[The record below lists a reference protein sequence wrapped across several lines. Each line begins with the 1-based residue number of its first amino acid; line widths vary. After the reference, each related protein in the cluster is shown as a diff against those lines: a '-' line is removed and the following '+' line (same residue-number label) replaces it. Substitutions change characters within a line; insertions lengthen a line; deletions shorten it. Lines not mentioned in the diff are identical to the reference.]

1 MQTTL
6 LAIAIAVILALVA
19 ALIGPYLIDWTA
31 YRAAIEAQA
40 SRLAGVPVR
49 LPGAIE
55 IRLLPVPSLTAGQVE
70 MAHPAVVGV
79 RELRIEFSFA
89 PLLRGEWR
97 ATEVRLVGPV
107 LTLTLDGQG
116 RLSADAPFAG
126 LKPDSVS
133 IERLSIEDAHARVL
147 DPDGSLRLAVEKA
160 WFAGELKSLLGPVR
174 GEGGFVADGERYG
187 YRLNI
192 SRPDESG
199 ARARLIIDATA
210 SSPSLDMDGSLRFEA
225 GVPQFEGR
233 ITVAGPSLQADKTG
247 PELGWRATAMR
258 VRAGPNRAVSED
270 FELQYGPDDRAIKL
284 NGVAEFAF
292 AKKPR
297 VEAILSARRA
307 DLDKLL
313 APSEGRVLSPLDA
326 IQALA
331 RSWARA
337 PIHAIPTRIGIS
349 IDGLTAGGA
358 QLQNVRA
365 DLASLAEG
373 WDIERLELRG
383 PGKSKIRLS
392 GVFAVSQDGIAYE
405 GPAQVDATDPALLS
419 AWLEGRAGVAGA
431 ASPMSASGTIVVKP
445 DRMAVEDLNIRIDR
459 KAISGRMLYV
469 RAAAEQR
476 ARLEAELK
484 AHEVDLDALYS
495 SLVSVFGRG
504 AQGFP
509 GEVRLALDLGAA
521 QLFGTLAKSVSA
533 NLALDKSSLAIDRL
547 SIGDLG
553 GAKLTAKGGIAEPF
567 TAPHGSVTFDLAAGK
582 LDGLLAVLAKVSPA
596 AAERIRQAEQRL
608 VPVQG
613 RLHVSVQRNEG
624 ARAASA
630 QLGLEGRAGSVRIG
644 VIGDATGELTSLAS
658 ATWRFDGRVEADEG
672 PVLATLFGLDRFAAF
687 DRRPAWAR
695 LVAEA
700 EEGGGIRV
708 DARIAG
714 GGLDASAKG
723 VIRGLE
729 AERLAGALDIAISA
743 SDARPL
749 LTPAATGQSG
759 AALPFLLKTK
769 LVLHN
774 RAISA
779 DDMRAVI
786 AGAAAHGNINVE
798 LGVGEGPA
806 KVKGRVEADL
816 VDATLVLARLAGAG
830 SDAAA
835 SARWSFEPFKPLLG
849 NGVIGE
855 LELKAARVPLSAT
868 LVARNLRAT
877 IRAQE
882 NAIVFDAL
890 EGSLG
895 GGRITGRLAMDRSPG
910 GLGIHSTFALEGAD
924 VLLDTTADTRQRF
937 AGTISLRGE
946 LEGRG
951 LSPATLV
958 GSLSGSAALSIERA
972 DLAGLD
978 ARAFETVIRAVD
990 RGAPLDAARVGEIVA
1005 AAFNAGRLAAGKSEG
1020 TLALSAGQIR
1030 ISPIAAGPDGA
1041 LEASGVID
1049 LVEGQVDVRLSLRGS
1064 PDPAVASRPELI
1076 VSLLGPVGAVRRTT
1090 DVSPLVAWLTLRAV
1104 EKQTKQLQNLEA
1116 TRAREEEAIRA
1127 LEQKSL
1133 QQRLE
1138 QKSLEQRQSEQ
1149 SSGPVSQTSSSP
1161 GGAAEPVPSSPSPT
1175 HVRRTMQAA
1184 PPLPPP
1190 IDIRPMIGQE
1200 RKEPRPPPRPS
1211 SGALPKEKQAA
1222 DPSTLRGRGVFDP
1235 LFNTQR

>member
-19 ALIGPYLIDWTA
+19 ALIGPYFIDWTA
-31 YRAAIEAQA
+31 YRPAIEAQA

-49 LPGAIE
+49 LRGPIE

-70 MAHPAVVGV
+70 MANPALVGV
-79 RELRIEFSFA
+79 RELQIEFAFA

-107 LTLTLDGQG
+107 LTVMLDGQG
-116 RLSADAPFAG
+116 RLSANAPFSG
-126 LKPDSVS
+126 LNPDAVS

-147 DPDGSLRLAVEKA
+147 DADGSLRLAVEKA

-174 GEGGFVADGERYG
+174 GEGGFVAAGERYG

-192 SRPDESG
+192 SRPDDSG
-199 ARARLIIDATA
+199 AKGRLVIDATA
-210 SSPSLDMDGSLRFEA
+210 SSPSFDMDGLLRFQG
-225 GVPQFEGR
+225 GVPHFEGR
-233 ITVAGPSLQADKTG
+233 ITAARPGRQDGKAT
-247 PELGWRATAMR
+247 PEVSWRATASR

-284 NGVAEFAF
+284 NGVAELAV

-297 VEAILSARRA
+297 FEAILSARHA

-313 APSEGRVLSPLDA
+313 TPTEGRPLSPLEA

-331 RSWARA
+331 RSWDRA

-349 IDGLTAGGA
+349 IEGLTAGGA
-358 QLQNVRA
+358 QLQGVRA
-365 DLASLAEG
+365 DLASVAEG

-392 GVFAVSQDGIAYE
+392 GLFAVSPDGIAYE
-405 GPAQVDATDPALLS
+405 GPAQIDATDPALLF
-419 AWLEGRAGVAGA
+419 AWLEGRSGVAGT
-431 ASPMSASGTIVVKP
+431 ASPMAASGTIVVKP
-445 DRMAVEDLNIRIDR
+445 ERMAVEDLTVRIDR
-459 KAISGRMLYV
+459 KTISGRMLYA

-484 AHEVDLDALYS
+484 AHEVDLDALYA
-495 SLVSVFGRG
+495 SLQSIFGRD

-509 GEVRLALDLGAA
+509 GEIKVALDLGAA
-521 QLFGTLAKSVSA
+521 QLFGTQGKAVSA
-533 NLALDKSSLAIDRL
+533 DLALDKTSLTIERL

-553 GAKLTAKGGIAEPF
+553 GAKLTAKGSITELF
-567 TAPHGSVTFDLAAGK
+567 TAPHGAVTFDLAAGK
-582 LDGLLAVLAKVSPA
+582 LDGLLAVLAKVSPRT
-596 AAERIRQAEQRL
+596 AEHIRRVEQRL

-613 RLHVSVQRNEG
+613 RLHVSVQQKEG
-624 ARAASA
+624 ARASTA
-630 QLGLEGRAGSVRIG
+630 QLGLEGRAGIARIG
-644 VIGDATGELTSLAS
+644 VIGDATGELASLAS
-658 ATWRFDGRVEADEG
+658 ATWRVDGRIEADEG
-672 PVLATLFGLDRFAAF
+672 PVLAALLGIDRFAAL

-695 LVAEA
+695 LVANT
-700 EEGGGIRV
+700 EEGGGIRL
-708 DARIAG
+708 DARIGG

-723 VIRGLE
+723 TLRGLGDE
-729 AERLAGALDIAISA
+729 HLTGALDVSVTAA
-743 SDARPL
+743 DAGPL
-749 LTPAATGQSG
+749 LNPAGAGQPQ
-759 AALPFLLKTK
+759 AALPFSLKTR
-769 LVLHN
+769 LDLQN

-779 DDMRAVI
+779 ADMRAMI
-786 AGAAAHGNINVE
+786 AGAAANGNVTID
-798 LGVGEGPA
+798 LGAAEGPA

-816 VDATLVLARLAGAG
+816 VDAALVLAKLAGAA
-830 SDAAA
+830 SDAA
-835 SARWSFEPFKPLLG
+835 SPARWSFEPFKPLLDG
-849 NGVIGE
+849 GVIGE
-855 LELKAARVPLSAT
+855 IELKAARVPLSVM
-868 LVARNLRAT
+868 LVARNVRAI

-882 NAIVFDAL
+882 NGIVFDAL
-890 EGSLG
+890 DGSLG
-895 GGRITGRLAMDRSPG
+895 GGRIAGRMTMDRSQG
-910 GLGIHSTFALEGAD
+910 GLGIHSTFALEAAD
-924 VLLDTTADTRQRF
+924 ISFNPTGDARQRF
-937 AGTISLRGE
+937 SGTVSLRGE
-946 LEGRG
+946 VEGRG

-978 ARAFETVIRAVD
+978 ARAFDAVIRAAD
-990 RGAPLDAARVGEIVA
+990 RGASLDGARVGDIVA

-1030 ISPIAAGPDGA
+1030 ISPISAGPDGA

-1049 LVEGQVDVRLSLRGS
+1049 LVEGQVDVRLTLRGP
-1064 PDPAVASRPELI
+1064 PDPAIAARPELI
-1076 VSLLGPVGAVRRTT
+1076 VSLLGPISAVRRTT

-1116 TRAREEEAIRA
+1116 SRAREEEAIRA
-1127 LEQKSL
+1127 LEQKSI

-1138 QKSLEQRQSEQ
+1138 QKLIEQRQTEQ
-1149 SSGPVSQTSSSP
+1149 SSGPVAPASTAPSAT
-1161 GGAAEPVPSSPSPT
+1161 AAPAPSTPSSPNAP
-1175 HVRRTMQAA
+1175 RTLQAA

-1190 IDIRPMIGQE
+1190 IDIRPTIGQE
-1200 RKEPRPPPRPS
+1200 RKEPRPLPRPS
-1211 SGALPKEKQAA
+1211 SSLAPQERPSA
-1222 DPSTLRGRGVFDP
+1222 DPSALPGRAVFDP
-1235 LFNTQR
+1235 LFNAPR